1 MEKKSIL
8 EKLFNI
14 WIKKQVGVIIALI
27 VIILVVIN
35 FIIKIPIK
43 NINIIIL
50 IVCIAN
56 FILVSTLDA
65 IGILKN
71 WDDR

>member
-8 EKLFNI
+8 EKFYRI

>member
-1 MEKKSIL
+1 MKKKSIL
-8 EKLFNI
+8 EKLFSI
-14 WIKKQVGVIIALI
+14 WIKKYVGVIIGLI
-27 VIILVVIN
+27 AIILVVIN

-50 IVCIAN
+50 IVCIVN
-56 FILVSTLDA
+56 SILVTMLGM
-65 IGILKN
+65 IGVLKN

>member
-50 IVCIAN
+50 IVCIVN
-56 FILVSTLDA
+56 SILVTMLGM
-65 IGILKN
+65 IGVLKN